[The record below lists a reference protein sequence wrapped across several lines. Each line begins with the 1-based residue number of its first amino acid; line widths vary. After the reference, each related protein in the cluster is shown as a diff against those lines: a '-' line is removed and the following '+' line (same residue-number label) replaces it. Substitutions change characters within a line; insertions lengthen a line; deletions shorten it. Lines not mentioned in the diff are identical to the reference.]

1 MIIKFLHNYGL
12 YMKAQYNGY
21 FNIKRKSQSEFPAYI
36 LNDKNYLLILWM
48 MTPLQRREIIQ
59 SLNYCSMKNTKNI
72 TTKCGCISLVSVQWT
87 SEFTQN
93 QVKTFGVQ
101 GHFFGSERSFC
112 H

>member
-1 MIIKFLHNYGL
+1 
-12 YMKAQYNGY
+12 MKAQYNGS
-21 FNIKRKSQSEFPAYI
+21 FNIKRKSQSESPTYI

-59 SLNYCSMKNTKNI
+59 SLNYCLMKNKKNI
-72 TTKCGCISLVSVQWT
+72 TTKCGCISLLSVQWT

-93 QVKTFGVQ
+93 QVKTFCVQ